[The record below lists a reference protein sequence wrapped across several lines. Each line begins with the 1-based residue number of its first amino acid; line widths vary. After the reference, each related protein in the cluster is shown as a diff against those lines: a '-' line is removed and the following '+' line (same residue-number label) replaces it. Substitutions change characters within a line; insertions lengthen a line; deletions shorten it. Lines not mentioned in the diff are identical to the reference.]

1 MAIKVLNP
9 LGRDESVA
17 LAGPHYDQPTLL
29 LNILLELRQ
38 MNEWLSGRAD
48 SNSTTDE
55 VRANLLTEVL

>member
-17 LAGPHYDQPTLL
+17 LSSPHDQMTIM

-48 SNSTTDE
+48 PNSSTDE
-55 VRANLLTEVL
+55 VRADLLTEVL

>member
-9 LGRDESVA
+9 LGRDDSKA
-17 LAGPHYDQPTLL
+17 LAGPYDQQTLM

-48 SNSTTDE
+48 PNSTTQE
-55 VRANLLTEVL
+55 VRVELMSEVI